1 MISKEIIQSYLAD
14 YSAMEKMFYAY
25 HIWSKKENTIDDMLL
40 KYQFFDRNAA
50 AFMKERKIEETR
62 YDKKVIELDNARL
75 NLYMESVGKSRQNI
89 KQKKIKEQ
97 QIHFQHKDYF
107 DTDKN
112 IYINKH
118 LRFTPGDFHDHEFI
132 EMCYVYHGQVS
143 HIFRPKKGE
152 QEKTEVLKQGNLVI
166 IPPGMQHKISI
177 YDDSVMI
184 NIVVNKFTFE
194 KTFLG
199 DIPEDSLL
207 YHFFS
212 QILFSQETGTYV
224 VFRGGNEEILRDKL
238 LDLIVAYLSDDV
250 YSSKICD
257 HYLSIFFL
265 QLLEQCEDITLSSH
279 MGKEGEL
286 IARILLYIRNHY
298 NEISLE
304 DVSDEFHYSK
314 TYLNRIFKNCMNITI
329 LKYIQET
336 RLEQSTILLC
346 NTRLSVEDIAMHVGY
361 EDTSYYIEL
370 FKRKYHKTPLQYRY
384 ESR

>member
-1 MISKEIIQSYLAD
+1 MIQSYLAD

-143 HIFRPKKGE
+143 HIFRQKKRR
-152 QEKTEVLKQGNLVI
+152 
-166 IPPGMQHKISI
+166 
-177 YDDSVMI
+177 
-184 NIVVNKFTFE
+184 
-194 KTFLG
+194 
-199 DIPEDSLL
+199 
-207 YHFFS
+207 
-212 QILFSQETGTYV
+212 TGKNGSFKAGKSCY
-224 VFRGGNEEILRDKL
+224 
-238 LDLIVAYLSDDV
+238 
-250 YSSKICD
+250 YSSGYAAQNF
-257 HYLSIFFL
+257 YL
-265 QLLEQCEDITLSSH
+265 
-279 MGKEGEL
+279 
-286 IARILLYIRNHY
+286 
-298 NEISLE
+298 
-304 DVSDEFHYSK
+304 
-314 TYLNRIFKNCMNITI
+314 
-329 LKYIQET
+329 
-336 RLEQSTILLC
+336 
-346 NTRLSVEDIAMHVGY
+346 
-361 EDTSYYIEL
+361 
-370 FKRKYHKTPLQYRY
+370 
-384 ESR
+384 